1 MVNCLKQNTYSLAWT
16 FNGCRRRCTT
26 KKIAEEREEEERKS
40 LNMGTP
46 RKGGGQPSL
55 EGISGRRILTPM
67 GRGIATV
74 SKKMGKN
81 KE

>member
-1 MVNCLKQNTYSLAWT
+1 MVNCLNQNTYSLAWT

-26 KKIAEEREEEERKS
+26 KKIAEDGEEGQS
-40 LNMGTP
+40 LNKGTP
-46 RKGGGQPSL
+46 RKEGSQLSL
-55 EGISGRRILTPM
+55 EEISSRRILTPM

-81 KE
+81 KG

>member
-26 KKIAEEREEEERKS
+26 KKIAEDSEEEEGQS

-46 RKGGGQPSL
+46 RKGGSQLRL
-55 EGISGRRILTPM
+55 EEISGRRILTPM

-74 SKKMGKN
+74 SKKIGKN